1 MAEKKPNAKTG
12 GKVIG
17 IDLGTTNS
25 VAAVWEGDEVVVIT
39 NPEGS
44 RTTPSVVSFDESG
57 EVRVGV
63 SAKRGA
69 ITNPEHTVY
78 SIKRFMGRRRP
89 EVTDE
94 EKMVPYKIVGTGSEL
109 VKVDIR
115 GQQLTPPE
123 ISAKVLRYLREYAEA
138 YLGQPVTRAVIT
150 VPAYFNDAQRQAT
163 KDAGE
168 IAGLTVERIINEP
181 TAAAL
186 AFGLEKSPG
195 DKKIAVFDFGGG
207 TFDISV
213 LETSAEDG
221 GSQFQVLASNGDTHL
236 GGDDID
242 GVLIHHIADQFKADH
257 GIDLRRD
264 QMALQRLKEAAEKAK
279 IELSGSMQTEV
290 NLPFITA
297 DQAGPKHLQQKLTR
311 ATFEKLVDH
320 LVERCR
326 RPCEQVLKDA
336 KLKAKDIDEV
346 VLVGGSTRIPKV
358 QEFVREFF
366 GREGNKS
373 VNPDE
378 AVAVGAAV
386 QGGILSKDVTDVLL
400 LDVTPL
406 TLGIE
411 TEGGVMTPLVDRNTT
426 IPTSKKQV
434 FSTAADN
441 QPAVDIHVL
450 QGERPMARDNRTL
463 AKFQLDGIPPARRG
477 DPKIEVEFAIDAN
490 GILAVKAKDL
500 GTNKEH
506 SVRVQSSSGLSKADV
521 ERMRTD
527 AEAHAEEDRQKR
539 ETVEAKISAEQLVY
553 QAGKELKEHGD
564 KVDESTRKAIEAA
577 RETLER
583 TLKDSPEDAAALR
596 SGIEALRGEL
606 MKLGEKIYES
616 AKSAEQAA
624 AKGAEAGPPPE
635 PEAAGA
641 GKDNNIRD
649 AEFEVKD

>member
-1 MAEKKPNAKTG
+1 MAEKKKPDAKPG
-12 GKVIG
+12 GKIIG

-25 VAAVWEGDEVVVIT
+25 VVAVWEGDEVVVIT
-39 NPEGS
+39 NPEGT

-57 EVRVGV
+57 EVRVGI
-63 SAKRGA
+63 SAKRSA

-89 EVTDE
+89 EVSDE
-94 EKMVPYKIVGTGSEL
+94 EKMVPYKIVGSGSEL

-115 GQQLTPPE
+115 GQKLTPPE

-150 VPAYFNDAQRQAT
+150 VPAYFNDSQRQAT

-186 AFGLEKSPG
+186 AFGLQNTPS

-221 GSQFQVLASNGDTHL
+221 GSQFQVLACNGDTHL

-242 GVLIHHIADQFKADH
+242 QVLIHHIADQFHKAH
-257 GIDLRRD
+257 GIDLRKD

-297 DQAGPKHLQQKLTR
+297 DQAGPKHLQHKLTR
-311 ATFEKLVDH
+311 AAFEKLTDH
-320 LVERCR
+320 LIERCR

-336 KLKAKDIDEV
+336 KLRANQIDEV
-346 VLVGGSTRIPKV
+346 ILVGGSTRIPKV

-386 QGGILSKDVTDVLL
+386 QGGILTKDVTDVLL

-426 IPTSKKQV
+426 SPTSKKQV

-450 QGERPMARDNRTL
+450 QGERPLASGNRTL
-463 AKFQLDGIPPARRG
+463 AKFQLAGIPPARRG
-477 DPKIEVEFAIDAN
+477 EPKIEVEFAIDAN
-490 GILAVKAKDL
+490 GILNVKAKDL

-506 SVRVQSSSGLSKADV
+506 SIRVQSSSGLSKEEV
-521 ERMRTD
+521 ERMRQE
-527 AEAHAEEDRQKR
+527 AEAHADEDKKSR
-539 ETVEAKISAEQLVY
+539 ELVEARIAAEQLVY
-553 QAGKELKEHGD
+553 QVDKELKEHGE
-564 KVDESTRKAIEAA
+564 KVDAGTRTAITDAK
-577 RETLER
+577 TKLEQ

-596 SGIEALRGEL
+596 AGVDALREAL
-606 MKLGEKIYES
+606 MKLGEKVYES
-616 AKSAEQAA
+616 ARGAGGAA
-624 AKGAEAGPPPE
+624 GGGPGPGPQ
-635 PEAAGA
+635 PEAEGQ
-641 GKDNNIRD
+641 GKDSTIRD